1 MISCKECH
9 DKGVYTSLVQSKDA
23 EGRDTIT
30 PRMVGRKACEERKN
44 DRSE

>member
-9 DKGVYTSLVQSKDA
+9 DKGVYASLVRSKDA
-23 EGRDTIT
+23 EGNDTIT
-30 PRMVGRKACEERKN
+30 PRMVDCKTCEDRKN